1 MYLLENYREQARRAH
16 YWTSFHPEERAEQ
29 MVREQSEEL
38 SNDLEKIAAL
48 GGDVADYQQRY
59 ERLFANWLR
68 SKSNCASTMITGGS
82 NFNVR
87 RNEKANRSERN
98 RYDEFAAFRA
108 GYVNR
113 LQKAINRAKRAASDP
128 LAEMREQ
135 LAQAEDWHE
144 KMKAANP
151 ILKNKKLSDA
161 EKIGKLLALGF
172 SEQAATEALQP
183 YAHWLKGPQFPTFAL
198 TNSLANIKRMRDR
211 VKVLESKASAVTQ
224 EAVWNGVRVV
234 YNREEDRLQLF
245 FPEKPAQ
252 DTINDLKRTFRW
264 SPTNGC
270 WQRQLTRNAVEEAKD
285 ILRKLAPQEA

>member
-1 MYLLENYREQARRAH
+1 MYLLEKYRQAAYNAH
-16 YWTSFHPEERAEQ
+16 RNTSHVPDERAEQ
-29 MVREQSEEL
+29 MVKEHSEEL
-38 SNDLEKIAAL
+38 TNDLEKVAAL

-68 SKSNCASTMITGGS
+68 SKGNVASAAITGPAK
-82 NFNVR
+82 FNYT
-87 RNEKANRSERN
+87 RNDKAWNSERN
-98 RYDEFAAFRA
+98 RYAELEAFRN

-113 LQKAINRAKRAASDP
+113 LQKAINKAKRAASDP

-161 EKIGKLLALGF
+161 EKVEKLLALGF
-172 SEQAATEALQP
+172 SEKAATEALQP

-224 EAVWNGVRVV
+224 EAVWFGVRVV

-245 FPEKPAQ
+245 FPDKPAQ
-252 DTINDLKRTFRW
+252 ATINDLKRTFRW

-270 WQRQLTRNAVEEAKD
+270 WQRQLTNAAIQEAKE
-285 ILRKLAPQEA
+285 IIRKLAPQEA